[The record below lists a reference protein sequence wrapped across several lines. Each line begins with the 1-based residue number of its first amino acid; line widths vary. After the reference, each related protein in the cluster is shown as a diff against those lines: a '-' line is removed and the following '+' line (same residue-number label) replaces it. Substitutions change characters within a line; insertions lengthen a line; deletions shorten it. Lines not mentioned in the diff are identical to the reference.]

1 MSKVYKNFRTC
12 KVTTSSKTHNIHNER
27 KTKIPKRSEND
38 KDDEVS
44 KTSEGGGHRIRKW
57 PRNCTRKSYKCH

>member
-1 MSKVYKNFRTC
+1 MRKE
-12 KVTTSSKTHNIHNER
+12 TTS
-27 KTKIPKRSEND
+27 PKRSEND
-38 KDDEVS
+38 KVDEVS